1 MVTMRRRAIAD
12 TNITKPTTGLAAA
25 RMNTTMNMR
34 NAAAGMSTTMNMKNT
49 AARMNT
55 IMNMRNAAAAAITTM
70 SMRNAAVGMS
80 TTMNMKNAAARM
92 STTMNMRNAAAIT
105 TMSMMNVI
113 ADMRATGIMGIQT
126 RTGIT
131 VRNMGAEMQRSG
143 CTSLRIWAVPT
154 ARRRWSSASPLWTA

>member
-34 NAAAGMSTTMNMKNT
+34 NAAVGMSTTMNMKNTAAGMSTTMNMKNT

-55 IMNMRNAAAAAITTM
+55 IM
-70 SMRNAAVGMS
+70 SMRNAA
-80 TTMNMKNAAARM
+80 
-92 STTMNMRNAAAIT
+92 AAAIT

-113 ADMRATGIMGIQT
+113 ADMRATGIMGILT

-131 VRNMGAEMQRSG
+131 VRNTGAEMQRSG
-143 CTSLRIWAVPT
+143 CTSLRIWAAPT